1 MKLVIMDYLIDG
13 GQTMERIKK
22 NWPVKLISLIVAIF
36 LWAYVVNNSQNDELR
51 TFRNIPVELKNMESI
66 NEKDLLIMEPKDP
79 TVTVKLRGKRSD
91 LLKIQRSDI
100 SVSVDLDGYG
110 ERNST
115 IPINVIAPPNT
126 TVSYVSK
133 NNIMFK
139 FEKLIKK
146 DMDIEIETVGNL
158 PSDHLIL
165 TSKKASPDKI
175 TLKGASSQVSKIK
188 KAKVVVDASTITN
201 DTNLNVPVQ
210 LEDENGELVEGVELS
225 QGFINVSL
233 SINSTKEVP
242 IKLKTTGSPAEGI
255 NISKYTFSQEHV
267 SIVGAKETL
276 DDINYIDTKPVDL
289 TQINETTN
297 VNIDLDLQEGI
308 FLNNTDKK
316 IILNIKVDKIENKE
330 ISLSDSNI
338 EVENLGENLSWKLA
352 DENKNISLNLEGG
365 TSDLDKVNG
374 ENIKIKLNLENLE
387 KGIHTVDI
395 TVDEMEGVKV
405 KSIKPKSLKIEI
417 Y

>member
-1 MKLVIMDYLIDG
+1 MDYSING
-13 GQTMERIKK
+13 GQTMEKIKN

-36 LWAYVVNNSQNDELR
+36 LWAYVVNNAQNDELR

-139 FEKLIKK
+139 FEKLITK
-146 DMDIEIETVGNL
+146 DMDIEIETIGNL

-165 TSKKASPDKI
+165 TSKKASPEKI
-175 TLKGASSQVSKIK
+175 TLKGASSQVSKVK
-188 KAKVVVDASTITN
+188 KAKVVVDASTITK
-201 DTNLNVPVQ
+201 DTNLNLPVQ

-242 IKLKTTGSPAEGI
+242 IKLKTTGNPPEGI
-255 NISKYTFSQEHV
+255 NISKYTFSQERV

-276 DDINYIDTKPVDL
+276 DSINSIDTKPIDL
-289 TQINETTN
+289 TQIKETTN
-297 VNIDLDLQEGI
+297 INIDLDLPEGI
-308 FLNNTDKK
+308 FLSDTDKK
-316 IILNIKVDKIENKE
+316 IILNIKVDKLENKE
-330 ISLSDSNI
+330 INI
-338 EVENLGENLSWKLA
+338 PVENIIVENLGEGLNWKSV
-352 DENKNISLNLEGG
+352 DNNENILIDLEGG

-374 ENIKIKLNLENLE
+374 ENIKLKLNLAELE
-387 KGIHTVDI
+387 KGRHTVDI
-395 TVDEMEGVKV
+395 NLEEIEGVKV
-405 KSIKPKSLKIEI
+405 NSIKPSSIKIEI

>member
-1 MKLVIMDYLIDG
+1 
-13 GQTMERIKK
+13 MERIKK

-201 DTNLNVPVQ
+201 DTNLNLPVQ

-297 VNIDLDLQEGI
+297 VNIDLDLPEGI
-308 FLNNTDKK
+308 FLSDTDKK

>member
-1 MKLVIMDYLIDG
+1 
-13 GQTMERIKK
+13 MERIKK

-201 DTNLNVPVQ
+201 DTNLNLPVQ

-297 VNIDLDLQEGI
+297 LNIDLDLPEGI
-308 FLNNTDKK
+308 FLSDTDKK

>member
-1 MKLVIMDYLIDG
+1 
-13 GQTMERIKK
+13 MERIKK

-201 DTNLNVPVQ
+201 DTNLNLPVQ

-297 VNIDLDLQEGI
+297 LNIDLDLPEGI
-308 FLNNTDKK
+308 FLSDTDKK

-405 KSIKPKSLKIEI
+405 KFIKPKSLKIEI

>member
-1 MKLVIMDYLIDG
+1 
-13 GQTMERIKK
+13 MEKIKN

-36 LWAYVVNNSQNDELR
+36 LWAYVVNNAQNDELR

-139 FEKLIKK
+139 FEKLITK
-146 DMDIEIETVGNL
+146 DMDIEIETIGNL

-165 TSKKASPDKI
+165 TSKKASPEKI

-188 KAKVVVDASTITN
+188 KAKVVVDASTITK
-201 DTNLNVPVQ
+201 DTNLNLPVQ
-210 LEDENGELVEGVELS
+210 LEDENGELVEGVELN

-242 IKLKTTGSPAEGI
+242 IKLKTTGNPPDGI
-255 NISKYTFSQEHV
+255 NISKYTFSQERV

-276 DDINYIDTKPVDL
+276 DSINSIDTKPIDL
-289 TQINETTN
+289 TQIKETTN
-297 VNIDLDLQEGI
+297 INIDLDLPEGI
-308 FLNNTDKK
+308 FLSDTDKK
-316 IILNIKVDKIENKE
+316 IILNIKVDKLENKE
-330 ISLSDSNI
+330 ISIPVENI
-338 EVENLGENLSWKLA
+338 AVENLGEGLNWKSL
-352 DENKNISLNLEGG
+352 DNNENILINLEGG

-374 ENIKIKLNLENLE
+374 ENIKLKLNLSELD
-387 KGIHTVDI
+387 KGKHTVDI
-395 TVDEMEGVKV
+395 NLEEIEGVKV
-405 KSIKPKSLKIEI
+405 NLIKPSSLKIEI

>member
-1 MKLVIMDYLIDG
+1 MDYLIDG

-201 DTNLNVPVQ
+201 DTNLNLPVQ

-297 VNIDLDLQEGI
+297 LNIDLDLPEGI
-308 FLNNTDKK
+308 FLSDTDKK

-405 KSIKPKSLKIEI
+405 KFIKPKSLKIEI

>member
-1 MKLVIMDYLIDG
+1 MDYSING
-13 GQTMERIKK
+13 GQTMEKIKN

-36 LWAYVVNNSQNDELR
+36 LWAYVVNNAQNDELR

-139 FEKLIKK
+139 FEKLITK
-146 DMDIEIETVGNL
+146 DMDIEIETIGNL

-165 TSKKASPDKI
+165 TSKKASPEKI
-175 TLKGASSQVSKIK
+175 TLKGASSQVSKVK
-188 KAKVVVDASTITN
+188 KAKVVVDASTITK
-201 DTNLNVPVQ
+201 DTNLNLPVQ

-242 IKLKTTGSPAEGI
+242 IKLKTTGNPPEGI
-255 NISKYTFSQEHV
+255 NISKYTFSQERV

-276 DDINYIDTKPVDL
+276 DSINSIDTKPIDL
-289 TQINETTN
+289 TQIKETTN
-297 VNIDLDLQEGI
+297 INIDLDLPEGI
-308 FLNNTDKK
+308 FLSDTDKK
-316 IILNIKVDKIENKE
+316 IILNIKVDKLENKE
-330 ISLSDSNI
+330 INI
-338 EVENLGENLSWKLA
+338 PVENIIVENLGEGLNWKSV
-352 DENKNISLNLEGG
+352 DNNDNILIDLEGG

-374 ENIKIKLNLENLE
+374 ENIKLKLNLAELE
-387 KGIHTVDI
+387 KGRHTVDI
-395 TVDEMEGVKV
+395 NLEEIEGVKV
-405 KSIKPKSLKIEI
+405 NSIKPSSIKIEI

>member
-1 MKLVIMDYLIDG
+1 MDYLIDG

-201 DTNLNVPVQ
+201 DTNLNLPVQ

-297 VNIDLDLQEGI
+297 LNIDLDLPEGI
-308 FLNNTDKK
+308 FLSDTDKK

>member
-1 MKLVIMDYLIDG
+1 
-13 GQTMERIKK
+13 
-22 NWPVKLISLIVAIF
+22 
-36 LWAYVVNNSQNDELR
+36 
-51 TFRNIPVELKNMESI
+51 
-66 NEKDLLIMEPKDP
+66 
-79 TVTVKLRGKRSD
+79 
-91 LLKIQRSDI
+91 
-100 SVSVDLDGYG
+100 
-110 ERNST
+110 
-115 IPINVIAPPNT
+115 
-126 TVSYVSK
+126 
-133 NNIMFK
+133 
-139 FEKLIKK
+139 
-146 DMDIEIETVGNL
+146 
-158 PSDHLIL
+158 
-165 TSKKASPDKI
+165 DKI

-201 DTNLNVPVQ
+201 DTNLNLPVQ

-297 VNIDLDLQEGI
+297 VNIDLDLPEGI
-308 FLNNTDKK
+308 FLSDTDKK

>member
-1 MKLVIMDYLIDG
+1 MDYLIYG

-201 DTNLNVPVQ
+201 DTNLNLPVQ

-297 VNIDLDLQEGI
+297 VNIDLDLPEGI
-308 FLNNTDKK
+308 FLSDTDKK

>member
-1 MKLVIMDYLIDG
+1 MDYLIDG

-201 DTNLNVPVQ
+201 DTNLNLPVQ

-297 VNIDLDLQEGI
+297 VNIDLDLPEGI
-308 FLNNTDKK
+308 FLSDTDKK

>member
-1 MKLVIMDYLIDG
+1 
-13 GQTMERIKK
+13 MERIKK

-201 DTNLNVPVQ
+201 DTNLNLPVQ

-297 VNIDLDLQEGI
+297 VNIDLDLPEGI
-308 FLNNTDKK
+308 FLSDTDKK

-338 EVENLGENLSWKLA
+338 EVENLGENLIWKLA

>member
-1 MKLVIMDYLIDG
+1 
-13 GQTMERIKK
+13 MEKIKN

-36 LWAYVVNNSQNDELR
+36 LWAYVVNNAQNDELR

-139 FEKLIKK
+139 FEKLITK

-165 TSKKASPDKI
+165 TSKKASPEKI
-175 TLKGASSQVSKIK
+175 TLKGASSQVSKVK
-188 KAKVVVDASTITN
+188 KAKVVVDASTITK
-201 DTNLNVPVQ
+201 DTNLNLPVQ

-242 IKLKTTGSPAEGI
+242 IKLKTTGNPPEGI
-255 NISKYTFSQEHV
+255 NISKYTFSQERV

-276 DDINYIDTKPVDL
+276 DSINSIDTKPIDL
-289 TQINETTN
+289 TQIKETTN
-297 VNIDLDLQEGI
+297 INVDLDLPEGI
-308 FLNNTDKK
+308 FLSDTDKK
-316 IILNIKVDKIENKE
+316 IILNIKVDKLENKE
-330 ISLSDSNI
+330 INI
-338 EVENLGENLSWKLA
+338 PVENIIVENLGEGLNWKSV
-352 DENKNISLNLEGG
+352 DNNDNILIDLEGG

-374 ENIKIKLNLENLE
+374 ENIKLKLNLAELE
-387 KGIHTVDI
+387 KGRHTVDI
-395 TVDEMEGVKV
+395 NLEEIEGVKV
-405 KSIKPKSLKIEI
+405 NSIKPSSIKIEI

>member
-1 MKLVIMDYLIDG
+1 
-13 GQTMERIKK
+13 MERIKK
-22 NWPVKLISLIVAIF
+22 NWPVKLISLIVVIF

-201 DTNLNVPVQ
+201 DTNLNLPVQ

-297 VNIDLDLQEGI
+297 VNIDLDLPEGI
-308 FLNNTDKK
+308 FLSDTDKK

>member
-1 MKLVIMDYLIDG
+1 
-13 GQTMERIKK
+13 MERIKK

-201 DTNLNVPVQ
+201 DTNLNLPVQ

-297 VNIDLDLQEGI
+297 VNIDLDLTEGI
-308 FLNNTDKK
+308 FLSDTDKK

>member
-1 MKLVIMDYLIDG
+1 
-13 GQTMERIKK
+13 MERIKK

-91 LLKIQRSDI
+91 LLKFQRSDI

-201 DTNLNVPVQ
+201 DTNLNLPVQ

-297 VNIDLDLQEGI
+297 VNIDLDLPEGI
-308 FLNNTDKK
+308 FLSDTDKK

>member
-1 MKLVIMDYLIDG
+1 
-13 GQTMERIKK
+13 MEKIKN

-36 LWAYVVNNSQNDELR
+36 LWAYVVNNAQNDELR

-79 TVTVKLRGKRSD
+79 TVTVQLRGKRSD

-139 FEKLIKK
+139 FEKLITK
-146 DMDIEIETVGNL
+146 DMDIEIETIGNL

-165 TSKKASPDKI
+165 TSKKASPEKI

-188 KAKVVVDASTITN
+188 KAKVVVDASTITK
-201 DTNLNVPVQ
+201 DTNLNLPVQ
-210 LEDENGELVEGVELS
+210 LEDENGELVEGVELN

-242 IKLKTTGSPAEGI
+242 IKLKTTGNPPDGI
-255 NISKYTFSQEHV
+255 NISKYTFSQERV

-276 DDINYIDTKPVDL
+276 DSINSIDTKPIDL
-289 TQINETTN
+289 TQIKETTN
-297 VNIDLDLQEGI
+297 INIDLDLPEGI
-308 FLNNTDKK
+308 FLSDTDKK
-316 IILNIKVDKIENKE
+316 IILNIKVDKLENKE
-330 ISLSDSNI
+330 ISIPVENI
-338 EVENLGENLSWKLA
+338 AVENLGEGLNWKSL
-352 DENKNISLNLEGG
+352 DNNENILINLEGG

-374 ENIKIKLNLENLE
+374 ENIKLKLNLSELD
-387 KGIHTVDI
+387 KGKHTVDI
-395 TVDEMEGVKV
+395 NLEEIEGVKV
-405 KSIKPKSLKIEI
+405 NLIKPSSLKIEI

>member
-1 MKLVIMDYLIDG
+1 
-13 GQTMERIKK
+13 MERIKK

-201 DTNLNVPVQ
+201 DTNLNLPVQ

-276 DDINYIDTKPVDL
+276 
-289 TQINETTN
+289 
-297 VNIDLDLQEGI
+297 
-308 FLNNTDKK
+308 
-316 IILNIKVDKIENKE
+316 
-330 ISLSDSNI
+330 
-338 EVENLGENLSWKLA
+338 
-352 DENKNISLNLEGG
+352 
-365 TSDLDKVNG
+365 
-374 ENIKIKLNLENLE
+374 
-387 KGIHTVDI
+387 
-395 TVDEMEGVKV
+395 
-405 KSIKPKSLKIEI
+405 
-417 Y
+417 

>member
-1 MKLVIMDYLIDG
+1 
-13 GQTMERIKK
+13 MEKIKN

-36 LWAYVVNNSQNDELR
+36 LWAYVVNNAQNDELR

-139 FEKLIKK
+139 FEKLITK
-146 DMDIEIETVGNL
+146 DMDIEIETIGNL

-165 TSKKASPDKI
+165 TSKKASPEKI
-175 TLKGASSQVSKIK
+175 TLKGASSQVSKVK
-188 KAKVVVDASTITN
+188 KAKVVVDASTITK
-201 DTNLNVPVQ
+201 DTNLNLPVQ

-242 IKLKTTGSPAEGI
+242 IKLKTTGNPPEGI
-255 NISKYTFSQEHV
+255 NISKYTFSQERV

-276 DDINYIDTKPVDL
+276 DSINSIDTKPIDL
-289 TQINETTN
+289 TQIKETTN
-297 VNIDLDLQEGI
+297 INIDLDLPEGI
-308 FLNNTDKK
+308 FLSDTDKK
-316 IILNIKVDKIENKE
+316 IILNIKVDKLENKE
-330 ISLSDSNI
+330 INI
-338 EVENLGENLSWKLA
+338 PVENIIVENLGEGLNWKSV
-352 DENKNISLNLEGG
+352 DNNDNILIDLEGG

-374 ENIKIKLNLENLE
+374 ENIKLKLNLAELE
-387 KGIHTVDI
+387 KGRHTVDI
-395 TVDEMEGVKV
+395 NLEEIEGVKV
-405 KSIKPKSLKIEI
+405 NSIKPSSIKIEI